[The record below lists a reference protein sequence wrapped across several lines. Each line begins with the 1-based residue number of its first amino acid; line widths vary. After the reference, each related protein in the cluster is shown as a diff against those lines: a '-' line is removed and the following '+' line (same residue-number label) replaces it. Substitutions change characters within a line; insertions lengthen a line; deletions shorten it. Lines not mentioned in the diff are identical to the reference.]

1 MPSTYEHKALIEQLR
16 KLSADKSASENP
28 SEESLNTSH
37 PSGDSSVD
45 DDGTMP
51 ATTGLRASENEAAIA
66 AGYPEGT
73 EKNIVNDASPNK
85 EQYAPGAGEGDVPQ
99 VLADDPQDPPTSH
112 PAGGKEAAVEA
123 LLKEANEIGSA
134 LRDLIKS
141 AEMHGEDKEEEKE
154 EEDKEEDKEAE
165 DKEADDK
172 EASNCDGGHA
182 RPKKKKKVKAS
193 EYGDDE
199 EDDKEEDD
207 DDEAGKEAAKEAAEE
222 LAKFAAEA
230 RKVEET
236 LKEAAERDAD
246 SFSSVLF
253 ALLGDTKSAEMMGDE
268 GAEDEA
274 EEALAQMAM
283 ADAAPAE
290 EEPAEEEAPAE
301 EAMAD
306 AAPAEESLS
315 PEEQMMLMQLLSAEG
330 MGAEDVAAYGKMS
343 AMIESGDISVDGMSK
358 AQQDYFNTCSES
370 AKSAQAKFDNWKAS
384 SVLASE
390 LNGIYNRGAK

>member
-99 VLADDPQDPPTSH
+99 VMADDPQDPPTSH

-141 AEMHGEDKEEEKE
+141 AEMHGEKKEEDKEDD
-154 EEDKEEDKEAE
+154 EDKEEDKEAE
-165 DKEADDK
+165 DKEA
-172 EASNCDGGHA
+172 ANCDSHSA
-182 RPKKKKKVKAS
+182 APAKKKKKKKALKAS
-193 EYGDDE
+193 EMKEDDDDE
-199 EDDKEEDD
+199 EED
-207 DDEAGKEAAKEAAEE
+207 DDEAGKEAAEKAAEE
-222 LAKFAAEA
+222 LAKFASEA

-253 ALLGDTKSAEMMGDE
+253 ALLGDTKSAEMMMDE
-268 GAEDEA
+268 GDEDEA

-283 ADAAPAE
+283 ADAAPS
-290 EEPAEEEAPAE
+290 EEEAPAE
-301 EAMAD
+301 EAMA
-306 AAPAEESLS
+306 EEASEEGALS

-358 AQQDYFNTCSES
+358 AQQDYFNSCSES
-370 AKSAQAKFDNWKAS
+370 AKTAQAKFDNWKAS
-384 SVLASE
+384 SVLSNE